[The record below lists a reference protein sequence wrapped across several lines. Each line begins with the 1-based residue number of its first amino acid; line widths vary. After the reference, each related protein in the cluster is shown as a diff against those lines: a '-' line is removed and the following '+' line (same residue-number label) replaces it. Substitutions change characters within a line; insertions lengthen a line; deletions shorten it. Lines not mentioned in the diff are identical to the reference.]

1 MIRKA
6 KEADIEDILNVL
18 SGYNFKVLNAIDGAP
33 VDDDAEDIITVYNQI
48 SELDLEHAF
57 VALQDGGIVGFC
69 HYKHLEEGIAK
80 TTLIT
85 VLPQYRELGLG
96 KALQLARMKNA
107 YERGYKKFR
116 EYLKNKYSSSKLKEL
131 NISLENIIPPDKWE
145 DNPVLWTEWQYFK
158 IELHGNYL
166 KEIEDYLKSLRKDLV
181 LLATPG
187 NEVMLLNEP
196 GRYFYTNLRYRF

>member
-1 MIRKA
+1 MKVIRKA

-107 YERGYKKFR
+107 YERGYKKLITFCESPDSIR
-116 EYLKNKYSSSKLKEL
+116 WYMKHFDYEIVKTEPVHHRLYFLKLSDKLIWGVHYGFKEKYLKVLVCDLDDFFKLVAK
-131 NISLENIIPPDKWE
+131 DK
-145 DNPVLWTEWQYFK
+145 N
-158 IELHGNYL
+158 G
-166 KEIEDYLKSLRKDLV
+166 
-181 LLATPG
+181 
-187 NEVMLLNEP
+187 
-196 GRYFYTNLRYRF
+196 